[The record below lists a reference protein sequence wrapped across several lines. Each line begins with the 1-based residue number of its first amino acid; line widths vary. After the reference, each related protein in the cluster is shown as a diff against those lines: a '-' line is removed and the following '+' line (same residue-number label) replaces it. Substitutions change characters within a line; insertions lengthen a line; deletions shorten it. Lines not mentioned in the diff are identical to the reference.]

1 MRLDA
6 GLDSMEDGYVT
17 EAEQVD
23 QETEIEDMQSLLDDD
38 IMDPDSL
45 DTDMEGAYEGF
56 HDNEGFKGIPVGGY
70 TDSQLE
76 DAVRDET
83 GLDLPEEV
91 SNDTSEVTLDE
102 AEPIDYGFDV
112 ERFSSSDG
120 VEENT
125 TDVIAQAVDE
135 EA

>member
-56 HDNEGFKGIPVGGY
+56 HDNEGFKGIPIGGY

-83 GLDLPEEV
+83 GLDLPEEASMSKMASIVMCRRMTFRIAAV
-91 SNDTSEVTLDE
+91 SAISMLKNSRTILL
-102 AEPIDYGFDV
+102 
-112 ERFSSSDG
+112 R
-120 VEENT
+120 
-125 TDVIAQAVDE
+125 
-135 EA
+135 

>member
-56 HDNEGFKGIPVGGY
+56 HDNEGFKGIPVEGSIFPKKASMSKMASIAICRRM
-70 TDSQLE
+70 TFRIA
-76 DAVRDET
+76 AVSAISMPKNSRT
-83 GLDLPEEV
+83 ILP
-91 SNDTSEVTLDE
+91 
-102 AEPIDYGFDV
+102 
-112 ERFSSSDG
+112 R
-120 VEENT
+120 
-125 TDVIAQAVDE
+125 
-135 EA
+135 

>member
-45 DTDMEGAYEGF
+45 DTDTKDSMTMKDSRGF
-56 HDNEGFKGIPVGGY
+56 P
-70 TDSQLE
+70 
-76 DAVRDET
+76 
-83 GLDLPEEV
+83 
-91 SNDTSEVTLDE
+91 
-102 AEPIDYGFDV
+102 
-112 ERFSSSDG
+112 
-120 VEENT
+120 
-125 TDVIAQAVDE
+125 
-135 EA
+135 

>member
-83 GLDLPEEV
+83 GLDLPEEGFHV
-91 SNDTSEVTLDE
+91 ED
-102 AEPIDYGFDV
+102 GFDRDLPSV
-112 ERFSSSDG
+112 TFRIAAVSAIFDA
-120 VEENT
+120 EELST
-125 TDVIAQAVDE
+125 ILPR
-135 EA
+135 

>member
-83 GLDLPEEV
+83 GSIFPKRASMSKMASIAICRRMIFRIVAVSAISMPKNSRTILPK
-91 SNDTSEVTLDE
+91 
-102 AEPIDYGFDV
+102 
-112 ERFSSSDG
+112 
-120 VEENT
+120 
-125 TDVIAQAVDE
+125 
-135 EA
+135 

>member
-45 DTDMEGAYEGF
+45 ADTERVSY
-56 HDNEGFKGIPVGGY
+56 VY
-70 TDSQLE
+70 
-76 DAVRDET
+76 AV
-83 GLDLPEEV
+83 
-91 SNDTSEVTLDE
+91 
-102 AEPIDYGFDV
+102 
-112 ERFSSSDG
+112 
-120 VEENT
+120 
-125 TDVIAQAVDE
+125 
-135 EA
+135 

>member
-45 DTDMEGAYEGF
+45 DTYMEGAYEGF
-56 HDNEGFKGIPVGGY
+56 HDNE
-70 TDSQLE
+70 
-76 DAVRDET
+76 
-83 GLDLPEEV
+83 
-91 SNDTSEVTLDE
+91 
-102 AEPIDYGFDV
+102 
-112 ERFSSSDG
+112 
-120 VEENT
+120 
-125 TDVIAQAVDE
+125 
-135 EA
+135 

>member
-56 HDNEGFKGIPVGGY
+56 HDNEGFKGIPVGAIPIRNSKMRCG
-70 TDSQLE
+70 TKRGLIFPKKASMSKMASIAICRRMIFRI
-76 DAVRDET
+76 AVVSAISMPKNSRT
-83 GLDLPEEV
+83 ILP
-91 SNDTSEVTLDE
+91 
-102 AEPIDYGFDV
+102 
-112 ERFSSSDG
+112 R
-120 VEENT
+120 
-125 TDVIAQAVDE
+125 
-135 EA
+135 